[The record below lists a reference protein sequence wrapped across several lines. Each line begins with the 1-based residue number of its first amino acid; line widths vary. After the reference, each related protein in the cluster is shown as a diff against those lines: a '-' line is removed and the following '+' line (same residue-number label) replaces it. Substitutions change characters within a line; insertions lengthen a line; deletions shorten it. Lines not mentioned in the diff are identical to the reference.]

1 MYSLYS
7 FNGFV
12 ARSERALIWFILMQN
27 TLDACLGALVWWLV
41 GFSFAYGGP
50 YEQDDRNVF
59 IGGGTVRLFLLNAL
73 FWLWP
78 AMWSFCKPDAW
89 QHALCARF
97 ASANAFNHYKGK
109 CQWSLWLWYVVSY
122 RSKYTVGFW
131 SSAVCEFLSFPQ
143 RRSPFAFMLAS
154 CTPVSRKIRLSR
166 LNSQFVFIS
175 CSIQI
180 QNFYWPVQPGGKYLR
195 DNSRHMQLLDTF
207 QLDKL
212 SG

>member
-73 FWLWP
+73 FWL
-78 AMWSFCKPDAW
+78 
-89 QHALCARF
+89 
-97 ASANAFNHYKGK
+97 
-109 CQWSLWLWYVVSY
+109 
-122 RSKYTVGFW
+122 
-131 SSAVCEFLSFPQ
+131 
-143 RRSPFAFMLAS
+143 
-154 CTPVSRKIRLSR
+154 
-166 LNSQFVFIS
+166 
-175 CSIQI
+175 
-180 QNFYWPVQPGGKYLR
+180 
-195 DNSRHMQLLDTF
+195 
-207 QLDKL
+207 
-212 SG
+212 